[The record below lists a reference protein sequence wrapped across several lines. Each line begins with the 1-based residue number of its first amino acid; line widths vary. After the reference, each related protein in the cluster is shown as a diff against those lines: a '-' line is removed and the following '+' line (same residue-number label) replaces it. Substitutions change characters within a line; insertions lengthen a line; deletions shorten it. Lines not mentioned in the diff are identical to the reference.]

1 MASKKNKTQKLRPSS
16 AKKDEGDALW
26 DEVAN
31 TVKRQAS
38 SRISPVA
45 LPAKGQK
52 KRPLAKKYLQIQK
65 NL

>member
-1 MASKKNKTQKLRPSS
+1 MASKKNRTQKFRPSS

-52 KRPLAKKYLQIQK
+52 SDLWLKKYLQIQK